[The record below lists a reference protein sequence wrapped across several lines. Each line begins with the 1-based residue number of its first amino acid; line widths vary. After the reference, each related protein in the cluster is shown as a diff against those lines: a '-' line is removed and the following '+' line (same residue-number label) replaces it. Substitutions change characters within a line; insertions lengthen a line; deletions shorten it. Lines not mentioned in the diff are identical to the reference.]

1 MKNNDIRELLLIAEE
16 LDRRALL
23 SESDIICKLAADII
37 NFEERA
43 SELRAKRNQDIAEEH
58 EEVREGELPE
68 PIDFTKALMEKEQ
81 DQERVS
87 VVNFIIQNLHP
98 EVELDSNGFSY
109 ELRDILENNSG
120 ELYSYMIEIIPD
132 KLSDL
137 AEEINISSKEELLD
151 LIAVT
156 AMDMESYEDDDFKF
170 LLKALLFYMKDYELD
185 MQG

>member
-1 MKNNDIRELLLIAEE
+1 MKYKGIQEIISISKELDIRGLFKEANALDKIAGN
-16 LDRRALL
+16 
-23 SESDIICKLAADII
+23 II

-43 SELRAKRNQDIAEEH
+43 SELRAKRKQDITEESDEEH
-58 EEVREGELPE
+58 EGEAPD

-81 DQERVS
+81 DQERVA

-109 ELRDILENNSG
+109 ELRDILENNSE
-120 ELYSYMIEIIPD
+120 ELYSYMIDVMPD

-137 AEEINISSKEELLD
+137 ARDTNISSKEELLE
-151 LIAVT
+151 LITVI
-156 AMDMESYEDDDFKF
+156 AMDMESYKDDDFKF
-170 LLKALLFYMKDYELD
+170 LLKAMLFYMKDYELD